1 MGKKYLIDTNVLIEY
16 LAGVLPDDVSVK
28 IAAIIGEEFNIS
40 FVNKI
45 EILGH
50 ASAVK
55 EVVVFVDTANIFYIN
70 EEIIERTVSLRKIS
84 KIKLPD
90 AILAATAIT
99 CDFVLLTRNTDDF
112 KSIKNLK
119 VENPWNWASK

>member
-16 LAGVLPDDVSVK
+16 LGRVLPDDVSVK
-28 IAAIIGEEFNIS
+28 VAAIIGEEFNIS

-50 ASAVK
+50 VSAVK
-55 EVVVFVDTANIFYIN
+55 EIGVFINTATVFYIN
-70 EEIIERTVSLRKIS
+70 EEVIERTVSLRKIS

-99 CDFVLLTRNTDDF
+99 YDLVLLTRNTDDF

-119 VENPWNWASK
+119 VENPWNWVSL

>member
-28 IAAIIGEEFNIS
+28 SQRLSVKSLIFPLS
-40 FVNKI
+40 TKI

-55 EVVVFVDTANIFYIN
+55 EVVVFVDTANIFHIN

-99 CDFVLLTRNTDDF
+99 YDLVLLTRNTDDF

-119 VENPWNWASK
+119 VENPWNWVSL